1 MQVLRLGRGGEGVL
15 ELGMRA
21 LVGTDRTRSFKERK
35 SKGVCMCAH
44 VRVCALEYL
53 HVLGKQLP

>member
-1 MQVLRLGRGGEGVL
+1 
-15 ELGMRA
+15 MRA

-35 SKGVCMCAH
+35 SKGVCVCAH